1 VRKLLALPLLALAVA
16 APAGAF
22 VKPVTKRANLDEDS
36 FKETIRVRPIGPEGG
51 FQRTEVSIA
60 DSCPAAVDRRVM
72 PVHDNLE
79 LLRLWRVDRRK
90 GYEVFV
96 VMRDGARSA
105 LGEARLISW
114 RPRAG
119 QQCRAARTLFDYD
132 TDRHTR
138 TPAGG
143 TGDIALFNA
152 RLRNVTS
159 RYRGPEIVIDER
171 FSAASDPPNFGSLK
185 KVTYWRYSPKRDRFV
200 HYRTLTRRLSPS

>member
-1 VRKLLALPLLALAVA
+1 MRKLLALPLLALAAA
-16 APAGAF
+16 APAAAF
-22 VKPVTKRANLDEDS
+22 VEPVTKHANLDEDS
-36 FKETIRVRPIGPEGG
+36 FKETIRARPVGPKDG
-51 FQRTEVSIA
+51 FQRTQVRIA

-90 GYEVFV
+90 GYELFV
-96 VMRDGARSA
+96 VMRDGARNA
-105 LGEARLISW
+105 LGQARLLSW
-114 RPRAG
+114 RPRPG
-119 QQCRAARTLFDYD
+119 QQCRASKTLFDYD

-171 FSAASDPPNFGSLK
+171 FSTATDPPNFGSIK
-185 KVTYWRYSPKRDRFV
+185 KVTYWRYSAKRDRFL
-200 HYRTLTRRLSPS
+200 HYKTVIRR